1 MRDNITPRL
10 LDFQKERGWEKFH
23 SPENLAKSI
32 AIEAGELLEC
42 FQWDSTSRAEKAR
55 MELADVL
62 TYSYLLAEKLGEKPE
77 DLILEKLE
85 ITAKKYPADKFFG
98 SSRKYSE
105 PEE

>member
-1 MRDNITPRL
+1 
-10 LDFQKERGWEKFH
+10 
-23 SPENLAKSI
+23 
-32 AIEAGELLEC
+32 
-42 FQWDSTSRAEKAR
+42 